1 MTLQASPRKILNSH
15 IALISLLL
23 LANILSIINELY
35 FGKSIPILN
44 FNEERNIPTF
54 FSSFALIIC
63 SALLYL
69 IAINN
74 KKTNT
79 SYIPWFGLSFI
90 FLFLSI
96 DETLTVHEKI
106 TEPTREVFEASGFLF
121 YAWVIPYGIAL
132 IIFIAAYAK
141 FLFYLPRN
149 IMLLFL
155 ASGFTFVSGAI
166 GFELLGGY
174 HAETFGENNVLYYI
188 YYTCEEFLEMLG
200 IAILLYTL
208 LTHMENQSQT
218 GALTL
223 VVSSGTTA

>member
-1 MTLQASPRKILNSH
+1 VTLQASPRKILNSH